1 MVSSRSY
8 WTPREVTIA
17 AGTGFKANGLT
28 PDRYERLAKQVESA
42 LAGRALG
49 TPELRD
55 ALLSQRDYMNS
66 LARDRSTDRA
76 AAYSPAIPVT
86 NWPAGTCPRIDLCHR
101 AERVDP
107 AVGLGDPVPAGGR
120 PAASPAALTPAASF
134 PVSDPYHGVI

>member
-1 MVSSRSY
+1 M
-8 WTPREVTIA
+8 TIA

-49 TPELRD
+49 TRELRD

-66 LARDRSTDRA
+66 LARDRATDRA

-86 NWPAGTCPRIDLCHR
+86 DWPGPARASTRATARNASTPPSDL
-101 AERVDP
+101 AIQYPP
-107 AVGLGDPVPAGGR
+107 AAR
-120 PAASPAALTPAASF
+120 SAASPAALTPAASF